1 MSLTPAWF
9 AASLRSLVVALV
21 AATALGAT
29 DCDAAGAVPMVPAHE
44 LGTPGRIVN
53 GTLTSLYPSVGA
65 LLSPGDPHFA
75 TLLCS
80 GTLIGCHTFLTA
92 AHCVCPF
99 TGADCQ
105 SGPNAPNQIRREGAF
120 PREMQ
125 RRPEF
130 QELIKPRP

>member
-9 AASLRSLVVALV
+9 AGSLRSLVVALLVV
-21 AATALGAT
+21 AAMALAVN
-29 DCDAAGAVPMVPAHE
+29 DCDAAGAAAMLPAGE
-44 LGTPGRIVN
+44 VVGTPAPRIVN

-92 AHCVCPF
+92 AHCMSSSCSTP
-99 TGADCQ
+99 
-105 SGPNAPNQIRREGAF
+105 AF
-120 PREMQ
+120 SR
-125 RRPEF
+125 
-130 QELIKPRP
+130 